1 VTLHDILT
9 FPFTLEQLEEDEA
22 EKETD
27 GNVIK

>member
-1 VTLHDILT
+1 LT

-22 EKETD
+22 EKEAD